1 MGNKYEQNAEFEL
14 DLHGYN
20 TFEAKEVLDATL
32 LADEYD
38 HIRIIIGKG
47 NHSVDGPVLPDFV
60 RAYLNGRNIRYRQ
73 AKLRDGGAGALEVFL
88 N

>member
-1 MGNKYEQNAEFEL
+1 MGNKYEQNAELEI
-14 DLHGYN
+14 DLHGY
-20 TFEAKEVLDATL
+20 TTAEAKEVLDATL

-47 NHSVDGPVLPDFV
+47 NHSIDGPVLPDFV
-60 RAYLNGRNIRYRQ
+60 RSYLNYRNIRYRPS
-73 AKLRDGGAGALEVFL
+73 KLHDGGQGALEVFL